1 MGLIIQTAHKKSV
14 WTLLVE
20 MEICIKQIA
29 VFEVAQWSIAQWGAV
44 VLVPSGRMKSD
55 QHEQPRNIT
64 FFVNRIAHKWA
75 I

>member
-29 VFEVAQWSIAQWGAV
+29 VFEVAQ
-44 VLVPSGRMKSD
+44 
-55 QHEQPRNIT
+55 
-64 FFVNRIAHKWA
+64 
-75 I
+75 